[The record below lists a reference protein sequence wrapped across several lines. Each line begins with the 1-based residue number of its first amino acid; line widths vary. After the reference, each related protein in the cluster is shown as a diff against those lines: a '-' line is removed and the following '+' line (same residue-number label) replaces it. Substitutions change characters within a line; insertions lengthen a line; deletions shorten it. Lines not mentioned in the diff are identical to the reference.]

1 MSRNY
6 FELSLSSEKLKNLD
20 HVFLECMLNEKNLV
34 VQRNEN
40 PFDKTYLI
48 SVFKDKHLL
57 EVDEKEMDRIVKIFN
72 KMKKDD
78 ILISCDHNYLQYITE
93 LFKDSFVKIKI
104 IHNILYCNKDDKFL
118 VNFFDH
124 FKEDILISN
133 YNLEYYLNLQNLSI
147 PDIIKDYKQVIRNI
161 YKKNKKTNYYSSAN
175 KFDLENI
182 NNIRDSKLLKFY
194 YFNESLKSKYILIKS
209 LIEVNQK
216 YNLPTNT
223 ISKMMN
229 NLYLDNYIETLN
241 YFSYSQISKYRKIE
255 NFQSMKF
262 KESDEAV
269 SYALDLERMSI
280 RGILIPYEEEF
291 HICYE
296 HDYLIP
302 FQNNL
307 RSNKIDIIKIL
318 TKITNDKY
326 QYEKYKLSELI
337 NIQIYKNIPYLQF
350 SKKNPIKLRFNLGSN
365 IYNLTGKLRD
375 FTSKKQPEFDRS
387 SIKITLKYNIQLIE
401 KIDNYYSI
409 SIKLNNLNIIL
420 NRDFYIPGSINEFQS
435 GLQKLMEK
443 GYFLTDFGL
452 ARYLSFGD
460 IVREDLILPSW
471 LVSNDEFEFNLLI
484 DFFSEL

>member
-57 EVDEKEMDRIVKIFN
+57 EVDEKEMDRIVKVFN

-78 ILISCDHNYLQYITE
+78 ILISCDHNYLQYIIE
-93 LFKDSFVKIKI
+93 LFKDSFVKIEI

-118 VNFFDH
+118 INFFDY

-133 YNLEYYLNLQNLSI
+133 YNLEYYLNLENLSI
-147 PDIIKDYKQVIRNI
+147 PDIIKDYKQVIHDI
-161 YKKNKKTNYYSSAN
+161 YNKNKKTNYYSSAN

-194 YFNESLKSKYILIKS
+194 YFNETLKSKYILIKS
-209 LIEVNQK
+209 QVEVNKK
-216 YNLPTNT
+216 YNLPTNNV
-223 ISKMMN
+223 SKMMN

-241 YFSYSQISKYRKIE
+241 YFSYSQISKYRKVE
-255 NFQSMKF
+255 NFQSIDF

-269 SYALDLERMSI
+269 SYALDLERMNI
-280 RGILIPYEEEF
+280 RGILIPDDEKF
-291 HICYE
+291 HVCYE
-296 HDYLIP
+296 NDYLIP

-307 RSNKIDIIKIL
+307 ETNKVGIINILQRL
-318 TKITNDKY
+318 TKGEYKY
-326 QYEKYKLSELI
+326 ETYTLSELI
-337 NIQIYKNIPYLQF
+337 NIEIHKNIPYLQF
-350 SKKNPIKLRFNLGSN
+350 SKNNPINLIFNRGSN
-365 IYNLTGKLRD
+365 IYNLTGKFTD
-375 FTSKKQPEFDRS
+375 FTGKQHPEFDRTKL
-387 SIKITLKYNIQLIE
+387 KINLKYTIRLIE
-401 KIDNYYSI
+401 KINNYYSI
-409 SIKLNNLNIIL
+409 SIKLNNINIIL
-420 NRDFYIPGSINEFQS
+420 NRDFYIPRNINEFDR
-435 GLQKLMEK
+435 GLEKLMEK

-452 ARYLSFGD
+452 ARYLSFEG
-460 IVREDLILPSW
+460 VLKEDLILPSW
-471 LVSNDEFEFNLLI
+471 LVSKDETEFNLLI